1 VNGGCIPDQAA
12 TFACAND
19 GDEGQLANTCAAEY
33 ICLHH
38 DCYASC
44 ALDGAT
50 GCGSMSAGSNSA
62 CKNVT
67 IETGTYAVCA
77 AAETLGSDC
86 DPAQGRY
93 CATGV
98 CINGSCD

>member
-12 TFACAND
+12 TFAWAND
-19 GDEGQLANTCAAEY
+19 GDEGQLANTCAAAF

-38 DCYASC
+38 DCHGSC
-44 ALDGAT
+44 VLDGAT
-50 GCGSMSAGSNSA
+50 GCGSMSAGSNTA

-67 IETGTYAVCA
+67 VETGTYAVCA
-77 AAETLGSDC
+77 AAGTLGSDC
-86 DPAQGRY
+86 DRAQGSY

-98 CINGSCD
+98 CINGSCH